1 MNDLEA
7 RQAIRGSLDETL
19 VVEAAAGTGK
29 TTELVR
35 RLVAVLASGRG
46 RVEGLV
52 AVTFT
57 EKAAGELKLRLR
69 AALEDARHEQPAGSL
84 ERLRLEDALSRL
96 EEARLSTLHGFCG
109 DLLRERPVEAGVD
122 PLFSVLTE
130 DESERLF
137 DAAFRTFFED
147 QLADLPEGL
156 RRALCRRSRGMGAEG
171 EESPVGRLRYAAYQ
185 LAGWRDLSAPYLRKP
200 FPREETIDALVE
212 SVLSLADDSARGAD
226 LKDPLFL
233 STARLRR
240 FAADLRKAERDR
252 PRDHDGLE
260 AALVELSHERDL
272 KDKRKGRGTNYGDGL
287 TREEIRTRRDALVE
301 SLGTF
306 QKIADADLAACLKN
320 ELEGC
325 LTLYEKSK
333 AARGALDF
341 LDLLLSARDLLRR
354 DESVRRD
361 FGGRFTHV
369 FVDEFQDTDP
379 LQAEILLLLASDDPA
394 VSDFRAVRPVPGK
407 LFVVGDPKQAIY
419 RFRRADPGTYR
430 EVKELLAARG
440 ARVVALTTSFRSVPS
455 LQRVINAAFAPLM
468 TGDVE
473 ADQPDYLALAP
484 ARAEPA
490 TSQPSV
496 IALPVPK
503 PFGWGE
509 QVRPK
514 AIDECL
520 PDVTGAFVKWLVES
534 SGFTVEENG
543 SRVPVAPRHVCLL
556 FRRYTSFGRDVTRPS
571 VEALEARGVP
581 HVLVGG
587 RSYHAREEILAL
599 RNALTALEWPDDE
612 LAVYATLKG
621 PLFALADEDLFLWK
635 EAVRRLHPVRV
646 PNPAPE
652 GLEEVGKALGLLA
665 ALSRER
671 NARPVSETIARL
683 LAETRAHAGL
693 IFLPAGEQ
701 ALANVLHL
709 AELAR
714 QYEASGGL

>member
-1 MNDLEA
+1 MDSA
-7 RQAIRGSLDETL
+7 AICC
-19 VVEAAAGTGK
+19 
-29 TTELVR
+29 
-35 RLVAVLASGRG
+35 ASGPWR
-46 RVEGLV
+46 R
-52 AVTFT
+52 
-57 EKAAGELKLRLR
+57 
-69 AALEDARHEQPAGSL
+69 
-84 ERLRLEDALSRL
+84 
-96 EEARLSTLHGFCG
+96 
-109 DLLRERPVEAGVD
+109 VD

-130 DESERLF
+130 DEAERLF
-137 DAAFRTFFED
+137 DAAFRTYFED

-156 RRALCRRSRGMGAEG
+156 RRALCRRSRGMGGDG

-226 LKDPLFL
+226 LKDPLFT

-287 TREEIRTRRDALVE
+287 TREEIRTRRDA
-301 SLGTF
+301 SSRDLGTF
-306 QKIADADLAACLKN
+306 RRSPTRTSPRAS
-320 ELEGC
+320 ER
-325 LTLYEKSK
+325 
-333 AARGALDF
+333 ARGLPFALRKEQGRARRSG
-341 LDLLLSARDLLRR
+341 LPGSAALGARSPAPRRGVRRLRR
-354 DESVRRD
+354 PLHARLR
-361 FGGRFTHV
+361 GRV
-369 FVDEFQDTDP
+369 QDTDP
-379 LQAEILLLLASDDPA
+379 LQAEILLLLASDDA
-394 VSDFRAVRPVPGK
+394 SVSDFRAVCPVPGK

-440 ARVVALTTSFRSVPS
+440 ARIVALTTSFRSVPS
-455 LQRVINAAFAPLM
+455 IQRVINAAFAPLM
-468 TGDVE
+468 TGDTE

-484 ARAEPA
+484 ARAEPTTA
-490 TSQPSV
+490 QPSV

-543 SRVPVAPRHVCLL
+543 TRVPVAPRHVCLL
-556 FRRYTSFGRDVTRPS
+556 FRRYTSYGRDVTRPY
-571 VEALEARGVP
+571 VEALEARSVP

-635 EAVRRLHPVRV
+635 EAVRRLHPFRV
-646 PNPAPE
+646 PNPRPKARRRSARLWPARRALAQE
-652 GLEEVGKALGLLA
+652 GT
-665 ALSRER
+665 
-671 NARPVSETIARL
+671 RPVSRRSRGFWPAR
-683 LAETRAHAGL
+683 AAGL

-701 ALANVLHL
+701 ALADVLHL
-709 AELAR
+709 AGSRDSTRPRA
-714 QYEASGGL
+714 ASRSAAS